1 VADTEVALK
10 SAADRRRDIVNV
22 LTAEH
27 SNLQAARSAGVAEM
41 NGRTT
46 SFFAALSGTLV
57 ALALVS
63 QVEALRDVLLLAA
76 VVFAF
81 TAAYI
86 GLITYFRLVQL
97 LTMDSLLVIGINRVR
112 RRYMEILPEV
122 EDVQFLPTHDDNAGV
137 NAHAGLERSG
147 GRLDTL
153 ASAPSMVAGV
163 DGILVGVIGALG
175 ATAFG
180 APGPVAMGLGI
191 ALLVATDAVSPGTA
205 SARASDS
212 GVRIPHATPRLSEVP
227 LGRGEPPRLIRQT
240 ACLTTGYCGSIRA
253 TAPAAGAIQRD
264 DPGYIL
270 TSDSVNAGVA
280 GGRPPP
286 SLRTSDPGIFAV
298 GDVRAGSMKRVAA
311 AVGEG
316 SYAIR
321 LVHEHLAG
329 RDPTAAASTH

>member
-1 VADTEVALK
+1 
-10 SAADRRRDIVNV
+10 
-22 LTAEH
+22 
-27 SNLQAARSAGVAEM
+27 M

-63 QVEALRDVLLLAA
+63 QVEALHDVLLLAA

-112 RRYMEILPEV
+112 QRYVEILPEV
-122 EDVQFLPTHDDNAGV
+122 EEVQFLPTHDDNAGV
-137 NAHAGLERSG
+137 DAHAGLERSG

-180 APGPVAMGLGI
+180 APGPAAIGI
-191 ALLVATDAVSPGTA
+191 GIVLLVATDAVLAWHGLR
-205 SARASDS
+205 ARERFWRAHPA
-212 GVRIPHATPRLSEVP
+212 RYPTP
-227 LGRGEPPRLIRQT
+227 Q
-240 ACLTTGYCGSIRA
+240 
-253 TAPAAGAIQRD
+253 
-264 DPGYIL
+264 
-270 TSDSVNAGVA
+270 
-280 GGRPPP
+280 
-286 SLRTSDPGIFAV
+286 
-298 GDVRAGSMKRVAA
+298 
-311 AVGEG
+311 
-316 SYAIR
+316 
-321 LVHEHLAG
+321 
-329 RDPTAAASTH
+329 